1 MCYNINKGWIDSMNN
16 IIDMKPR
23 YFDDSKTNYID
34 IVASCELSCKMID
47 LLNKLAE
54 YLNSELVE
62 EE

>member
-1 MCYNINKGWIDSMNN
+1 MNN